1 MFVDVAGQGIIQFK
15 EQLANNDIES
25 IRKLAHKIKPNI
37 QILEITAISD
47 KILLL
52 EKFGLEESPKLDLN
66 VLIEEVT
73 GVLQSVINDINRKL
87 K

>member
-52 EKFGLEESPKLDLN
+52 EKFGLDESTKLDLN

-73 GVLQSVINDINRKL
+73 GVLQSVIDDINRKL